1 MPSVTGWLRP
11 SVRRLPRWAPKE
23 SPFGFALAER
33 AHTPLCKAS
42 LVQGRA
48 HPLARAT
55 ERTSTPSVVATA
67 EWVLW
72 VGIVWPYSAIG
83 MRTPAEHEAAWA
95 SDTNQD
101 RK

>member
-1 MPSVTGWLRP
+1 LNPPGAVRYGLAPAECEAVASVG
-11 SVRRLPRWAPKE
+11 SKGESFRLC
-23 SPFGFALAER
+23 SGR
-33 AHTPLCKAS
+33 ARSHS

-72 VGIVWPYSAIG
+72 VGIVRPYSAIG